1 MPAREPLRTVLS
13 SSALRIHE
21 QRMSEMALLG
31 PFGGHASGTG
41 HQGVIGTG
49 GGGKRGTKSHD
60 IASHSIRPPAPA
72 WAAVADEDNPSAE
85 YHSIMLVK
93 LAAQWELRKFYERK
107 GLQMPTMPSHLDRM
121 RSEAKAALKQAS
133 SSPNLLG
140 SATAPAMH
148 RRAPPP
154 PGATRAPPPLPP
166 RTVAH
171 ERHFDPSG
179 ARVAEPPPEAVDASE
194 PPLPPEPRFLVL
206 ARRRGLFD
214 DVRLLET
221 LYSAPRHRKAPV
233 SPNPLER
240 SYTRAVQRQI
250 DDMTSEQAMLHERLP
265 ATPAFRMMPESK
277 QLRLLRI
284 CQEIG
289 SNCKVT

>member
-1 MPAREPLRTVLS
+1 
-13 SSALRIHE
+13 
-21 QRMSEMALLG
+21 
-31 PFGGHASGTG
+31 
-41 HQGVIGTG
+41 
-49 GGGKRGTKSHD
+49 
-60 IASHSIRPPAPA
+60 
-72 WAAVADEDNPSAE
+72 
-85 YHSIMLVK
+85 MLVK

-107 GLQMPTMPSHLDRM
+107 GLQVPTIPSQLDRM

-140 SATAPAMH
+140 SASAPALH

-166 RTVAH
+166 RTVAQ

-179 ARVAEPPPEAVDASE
+179 ARVAEPPPEAVDAD
-194 PPLPPEPRFLVL
+194 PPQPPEPRFLVL

-214 DVRLLET
+214 DVRLLES
-221 LYSAPRHRKAPV
+221 LYSAPRHRKAPTN
-233 SPNPLER
+233 PNPLER

-250 DDMTSEQAMLHERLP
+250 DDMTSEQTMLHERLP
-265 ATPAFRMMPESK
+265 SSPAFRMMPVGK
-277 QLRLLRI
+277 QQRLLRI

>member
-1 MPAREPLRTVLS
+1 MPAREPLRSVLS

-31 PFGGHASGTG
+31 PFGGHASSMGHRGVVTG
-41 HQGVIGTG
+41 AVPV
-49 GGGKRGTKSHD
+49 GKRGTKSHD

-72 WAAVADEDNPSAE
+72 WPAVADEENPSAE

-107 GLQMPTMPSHLDRM
+107 GLQVPTIPSQLDRM

-140 SATAPAMH
+140 SASAPALH

-166 RTVAH
+166 RTVAQ

-179 ARVAEPPPEAVDASE
+179 ARVAEPPPEAVDAD
-194 PPLPPEPRFLVL
+194 PPQPPEPRFLVL

-214 DVRLLET
+214 DVRLLES
-221 LYSAPRHRKAPV
+221 LYSAPRHRKAPAN
-233 SPNPLER
+233 PNPLER

-250 DDMTSEQAMLHERLP
+250 DDMTSEQTMLHERLP
-265 ATPAFRMMPESK
+265 SSPAFRMMPEGK
-277 QLRLLRI
+277 QQRLLRI

>member
-1 MPAREPLRTVLS
+1 
-13 SSALRIHE
+13 
-21 QRMSEMALLG
+21 MALLG
-31 PFGGHASGTG
+31 PFGGHASSMGHRGIVTG
-41 HQGVIGTG
+41 AVPV
-49 GGGKRGTKSHD
+49 GKRGTKSHD

-72 WAAVADEDNPSAE
+72 WPAVADEENPSAE

-107 GLQMPTMPSHLDRM
+107 GLQVPTIPSQLDRM

-140 SATAPAMH
+140 SLSAPALH

-166 RTVAH
+166 RTVAQ

-179 ARVAEPPPEAVDASE
+179 ARVAEPPPEAVDAD
-194 PPLPPEPRFLVL
+194 PPQPPEPRFLVL

-214 DVRLLET
+214 DVRLLES
-221 LYSAPRHRKAPV
+221 LYSAPRHRKAPAN
-233 SPNPLER
+233 PNPLER

-250 DDMTSEQAMLHERLP
+250 DDMTSEQTMLHERLP
-265 ATPAFRMMPESK
+265 SSPAFRMMPEGK
-277 QLRLLRI
+277 QQRLLRI

>member
-1 MPAREPLRTVLS
+1 
-13 SSALRIHE
+13 
-21 QRMSEMALLG
+21 MALLG
-31 PFGGHASGTG
+31 PFGGHASSMGHRGVVTG
-41 HQGVIGTG
+41 AVPV
-49 GGGKRGTKSHD
+49 GKRGTKSHD

-72 WAAVADEDNPSAE
+72 WPAVADEENPSAE

-107 GLQMPTMPSHLDRM
+107 GLQVPTIPSQLDRM

-140 SATAPAMH
+140 SASAPALH

-166 RTVAH
+166 RTVAQ

-194 PPLPPEPRFLVL
+194 PPQPPEPRFLVL

-214 DVRLLET
+214 DVRLLES
-221 LYSAPRHRKAPV
+221 LYSAPRHRKAPAN
-233 SPNPLER
+233 PNPLER

-250 DDMTSEQAMLHERLP
+250 DEMTSEQTMLHERLP
-265 ATPAFRMMPESK
+265 SSPAFRMMPEGK
-277 QLRLLRI
+277 QQRLLRI

>member
-1 MPAREPLRTVLS
+1 
-13 SSALRIHE
+13 
-21 QRMSEMALLG
+21 MALLG
-31 PFGGHASGTG
+31 PFGGHASSMGHRGVVTG
-41 HQGVIGTG
+41 AVPV
-49 GGGKRGTKSHD
+49 GKRGTKSHD

-72 WAAVADEDNPSAE
+72 WPAVADEENPSAE

-107 GLQMPTMPSHLDRM
+107 GLQVPTIPSQLDRM

-140 SATAPAMH
+140 SASAPALH

-166 RTVAH
+166 RTVAQ

-194 PPLPPEPRFLVL
+194 PPQPPEPRFLVL

-214 DVRLLET
+214 DVRLLES
-221 LYSAPRHRKAPV
+221 LYSAPRHRKAPTN
-233 SPNPLER
+233 PNPLER

-250 DDMTSEQAMLHERLP
+250 DDMTSEQTMLHERLP
-265 ATPAFRMMPESK
+265 SSPAFRMMPEGK
-277 QLRLLRI
+277 QQRLLRI